1 MTEDL
6 GTTQRKPLTS
16 AQRLKLFEA
25 HRGHC
30 WRCTRKIEAGEQWV
44 DEHIRALGLG
54 GGNEWENRAP
64 VNVACADAKTHDEDM
79 PAIVKAKAVKR
90 RNLGIKPA
98 GVQSIQSA
106 PFPKFDKPS
115 KSERRKS
122 RRRRFRRG
130 GCSVTDA
137 ALYLFIAM
145 WLACLA
151 MSFWLRMGP

>member
-64 VNVACADAKTHDEDM
+64 VHVACADAKTHDEDM

-115 KSERRKS
+115 KIGKAKIEKTALSPRRM
-122 RRRRFRRG
+122 FR
-130 GCSVTDA
+130 D
-137 ALYLFIAM
+137 
-145 WLACLA
+145 
-151 MSFWLRMGP
+151 